1 MVKIKYLAVGG
12 GGMYGITYLG
22 VLSKYNLLNIKSY
35 CGCSIG
41 GLICYF
47 LCIGYECQELFD
59 KITDIDCMK
68 YTNITIFN
76 KHGLDD
82 GVNFFKFFDEISK
95 AKNINN
101 LTFKELY
108 EKTNKKLTITG
119 SCVSTSKVRYFNY
132 KNTPNMKVFLALRI
146 TISYPLI
153 FTPVVYKNKTY
164 VDGAFYCPNPKIFY
178 KNVKKEKSILC
189 ILSDH
194 RNVKKVDNNVENI
207 FSYMFSFL
215 NGLKIN
221 YINKCI
227 FEDTNII
234 FIKEYTKI
242 GKDNMIF
249 GMNFSISKETK
260 LQLFKNGFEMV

>member
-1 MVKIKYLAVGG
+1 MVKIKYLAIGG

-22 VLSKYNLLNIKSY
+22 VLSKHNISHVKSY

-47 LCIGYECQELFD
+47 LCIGYKCIELFK
-59 KITDIDCMK
+59 KIVDIDCMK

-76 KHGLDD
+76 KYGLDN
-82 GVNFFKFFDEISK
+82 GKNFFKFFDKMSK
-95 AKNINN
+95 SKNVNN
-101 LTFKELY
+101 LTFKELF
-108 EKTNKKLTITG
+108 EKTKKKLTITG
-119 SCVSTSKVRYFNY
+119 SCVSTGKIRYFNY

-146 TISYPLI
+146 TISFPLI

-178 KNVKKEKSILC
+178 KSVKKQKHILC

-194 RNVKKVDNNVENI
+194 RSTANEYNDTGDI
-207 FSYMFSFL
+207 ISYMFSFL

-221 YINKCI
+221 YIDKCI
-227 FEDTNII
+227 FEDENII
-234 FIKEYTKI
+234 FVKEYAKI
-242 GKDNMIF
+242 GGENLMF
-249 GMNFSISKETK
+249 GMNFDISRQSK
-260 LQLFKNGFEMV
+260 LQLFKNGLQ